1 MVRRRPQKPP
11 GMSIF
16 RKLIDRAGSKNCM
29 STQAKQ
35 APKEN
40 WEVWVLEGEALVP
53 SASVYPIV
61 SEMEWC

>member
-1 MVRRRPQKPP
+1 
-11 GMSIF
+11 
-16 RKLIDRAGSKNCM
+16 M

-40 WEVWVLEGEALVP
+40 WEVWVLEGKALVP
-53 SASVYPIV
+53 AASVYPIM